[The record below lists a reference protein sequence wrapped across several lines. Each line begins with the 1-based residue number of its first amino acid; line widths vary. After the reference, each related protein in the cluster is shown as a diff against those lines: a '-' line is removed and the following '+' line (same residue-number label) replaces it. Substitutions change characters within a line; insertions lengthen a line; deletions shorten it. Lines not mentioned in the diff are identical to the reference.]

1 MSTGRGE
8 LDQQVRDGRGMG
20 AESQPQAPLL
30 PQEASCC
37 GSWRQKDRTF
47 LCSGETP
54 VWAVKDDW
62 QGWESPLFPTLGKA
76 AFASSK

>member
-1 MSTGRGE
+1 
-8 LDQQVRDGRGMG
+8 MG
-20 AESQPQAPLL
+20 GVWWGESQPLAPLL

-37 GSWRQKDRTF
+37 GSWRQKGRTF

-76 AFASSK
+76 AFALSK